1 MSNPNLISYEEVC
14 DVYEHR
20 KRINQVNFKDLILMK
35 DCKEFVIP
43 KELREELKFTG
54 LNTIDLILMS
64 VEELENKK

>member
-35 DCKEFVIP
+35 DCKEFVIT

-54 LNTIDLILMS
+54 SNTIDLILMS